1 MRYETPH
8 KIVRATAM
16 LTAVSSECGLRFP
29 VSSIVFFSTVC
40 LCRTVC
46 VLELLGVARLM
57 MSLMLSGRVYCLWIP
72 EKDKRSDA
80 SPIVLEIRKFKVIFF
95 LFKNVNLTEC
105 NYSGVRSDKF
115 SLDLGNSIR
124 FYTFSLS
131 SYSWARYSLET
142 VHPSNV
148 RTFFTCTFNP
158 SQDLGKFSRSAIFRS
173 SVDYRSS
180 LCS

>member
-46 VLELLGVARLM
+46 VLELLGVPRLM
-57 MSLMLSGRVYCLWIP
+57 MSLMLSDRVYCLWIP

-95 LFKNVNLTEC
+95 LFKNLIEC
-105 NYSGVRSDKF
+105 NYLGVRSDKF

-131 SYSWARYSLET
+131 SYS
-142 VHPSNV
+142 
-148 RTFFTCTFNP
+148 
-158 SQDLGKFSRSAIFRS
+158 
-173 SVDYRSS
+173 
-180 LCS
+180 

>member
-40 LCRTVC
+40 LFRTVC
-46 VLELLGVARLM
+46 VLELLGVPRLM
-57 MSLMLSGRVYCLWIP
+57 MSLMLSDRVYCLWIP

-95 LFKNVNLTEC
+95 LFKNLIEC
-105 NYSGVRSDKF
+105 NYLGVRSDKF

-131 SYSWARYSLET
+131 SYS
-142 VHPSNV
+142 
-148 RTFFTCTFNP
+148 
-158 SQDLGKFSRSAIFRS
+158 
-173 SVDYRSS
+173 
-180 LCS
+180 